1 MPDGPA
7 ADSVRAADTP
17 GPAAWRRFVR
27 HRAALAGLVVLATTT
42 AVALLAPLLARHPYA
57 GRLLH
62 ARAAPSAAHWL
73 GTDTLGRD
81 VLARLLWGTRVS
93 LAVGVAAVALYV
105 AIGTVLGAV
114 AGYLSGLADA
124 VIMRLADV
132 VLAFPTLLIVLALV
146 AISGQGLGDIILAI
160 GLTGWPPVARLVRAS
175 FLSLREQDFVRA
187 SRLLGARA
195 PRIVWRH
202 LLPLASGPLMVAAT
216 FGMASAV
223 LMEAGLSFL
232 GVGVQPP
239 AASWGNMLTQAQS
252 LTVLQAMPWLWL
264 PPCLCLAALVLAI
277 NFVGDG
283 LRDALDPRSE
293 H

>member
-1 MPDGPA
+1 M
-7 ADSVRAADTP
+7 ADSALRAETP
-17 GPAAWRRFVR
+17 GRAAWRRFVR
-27 HRAALAGLVVLATTT
+27 HRAAVAGACVFALAV
-42 AVALLAPLLARHPYA
+42 AVALLAPVLAPNPYA
-57 GRLLH
+57 TSLLH
-62 ARAAPSAAHWL
+62 ARAAPGAAHWL

-81 VLARLLWGTRVS
+81 VLARLVWGTRVS

-105 AIGTVLGAV
+105 AIGTVLGGI

-132 VLAFPTLLIVLALV
+132 VLAFPTLLIVLAVV
-146 AISGQGLGDIILAI
+146 AISGQSLGDIILAI
-160 GLTGWPPVARLVRAS
+160 GFTGWPPVARLVRAS

-187 SRLLGARA
+187 SRLLGAGA
-195 PRIVWRH
+195 PRIMWRH

-216 FGMASAV
+216 FGVASAV

-239 AASWGNMLTQAQS
+239 TASWGNMLTQAQS
-252 LTVLQAMPWLWL
+252 LTVLQTMPWLWL
-264 PPCLCLAALVLAI
+264 PPCLCLALLVLGI

-283 LRDALDPRSE
+283 LRDALDPRSD